1 MAELRYQITG
11 MLEEEYKRRSCIEQ
25 AAIQQIQE
33 LEAQVSKEQRKL
45 SGALRKLQE
54 SHELAQKQSMEIK
67 KLKDSLGRFNSAL
80 NHGTVCRSCSCGFC
94 AMLLELSNCSIEGP
108 VDVRSSNE
116 KPQNQALLEWRPDED
131 ADGEAG

>member
-1 MAELRYQITG
+1 
-11 MLEEEYKRRSCIEQ
+11 MLHHQLHGILICTRPFQ
-25 AAIQQIQE
+25 
-33 LEAQVSKEQRKL
+33 
-45 SGALRKLQE
+45 
-54 SHELAQKQSMEIK
+54 
-67 KLKDSLGRFNSAL
+67 RFNSAL